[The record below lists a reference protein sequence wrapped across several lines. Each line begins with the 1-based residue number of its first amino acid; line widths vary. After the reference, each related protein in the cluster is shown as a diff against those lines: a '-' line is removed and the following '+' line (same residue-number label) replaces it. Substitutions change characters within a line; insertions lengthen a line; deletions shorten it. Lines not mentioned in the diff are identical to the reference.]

1 MRPNCM
7 TLYHTVLLCFEL
19 RFDRCGWISEM
30 QKLPWSFVIM
40 VSLQL
45 ANDLLYCDLLR
56 VKFIECAI

>member
-1 MRPNCM
+1 
-7 TLYHTVLLCFEL
+7 
-19 RFDRCGWISEM
+19 
-30 QKLPWSFVIM
+30 VIM